1 VFCQGY
7 AIFYSKNK
15 KHQRNSSL
23 YSINFGKACCKNPHG
38 NVFKAVAITQ
48 GVVYKAN
55 QVEVQ
60 QNRAQVVL

>member
-1 VFCQGY
+1 MFCQSY
-7 AIFYSKNK
+7 TIFYSKNK

-23 YSINFGKACCKNPHG
+23 YSINFGEACCKIPHG

-60 QNRAQVVL
+60 QNTAQVVL